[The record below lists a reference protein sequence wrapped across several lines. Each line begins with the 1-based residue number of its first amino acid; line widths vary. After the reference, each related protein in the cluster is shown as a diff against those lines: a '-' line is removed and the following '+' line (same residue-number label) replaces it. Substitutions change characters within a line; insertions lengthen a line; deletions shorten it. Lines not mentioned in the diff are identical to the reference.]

1 MFDLITVLTRS
12 RALRIACEARSG
24 QPDNTE
30 AEEAARIAL
39 IGLATGMDM
48 HLDAERPA
56 RWSDCAALAAKVEA
70 AAHAL
75 AELREG
81 SFDQVGAIAA
91 LSLRFGAV
99 ASRMGYSAE
108 PLARSHDDA
117 ARSRVEGE
125 QSVREAAE

>member
-24 QPDNTE
+24 QPDNSE

-39 IGLATGMDM
+39 IGLAAGMDM

-56 RWSDCAALAAKVEA
+56 RWSDCAALAAKVET

-75 AELREG
+75 AETRDG
-81 SFDQVGAIAA
+81 TFDQVGAVST
-91 LSLRFGAV
+91 LTLHFGAV
-99 ASRMGYSAE
+99 ASRMGYAAE
-108 PLARSHDDA
+108 PLARTHDDA

-125 QSVREAAE
+125 QIVREAAE